1 MSKIIQNRAMIS
13 ALSAAI
19 ARQATPIFRNEGP
32 SEATLTALQTAIT
45 EIKNKLKS
53 VGELSLTDIKN
64 HQEISAENR
73 KRLDELLHAHNEL
86 KASFEATQQLIGEL
100 KNRGAEGAG
109 SVKFTTP
116 GNTVVNHEDFSSVR
130 SKGQQWKGSLSFSV
144 ENVVVSTITGGNLV
158 QPQRAPMVE
167 PMLQRL
173 TVRDLLSSGP
183 TQSNSIEYI
192 RETGFTNNADT
203 VSENPSTDK
212 PQSDLSF
219 SLESAKVATIAHYIP
234 ASKQVL
240 SDVGMMQSYIDGRL
254 RYGLALK
261 VEDQLLNGGGTGVD
275 INGLMNQASNFLN
288 PGVTVTN
295 ETRIDRLRIAMLQ
308 VALAEYTADAIVINP
323 IDWATIELTKDD
335 TNKYLFASPQGVTS
349 PGLWGLPVVAT
360 QSMDVDDYLVGAF
373 RMGAQ
378 VWDREQASVQI
389 STENKDNFV
398 RNMVT
403 ILAEERLALTVFRPE
418 AFVKGSFESL

>member
-1 MSKIIQNRAMIS
+1 MTKIIQNRAMIS

-19 ARQATPIFRNEGP
+19 ARNAAPIFRNEAPNEG
-32 SEATLTALQTAIT
+32 TLVALQTAIT

-73 KRLDELLHAHNEL
+73 KRLDELLYAHNEL
-86 KASFEATQQLIGEL
+86 KASFDATQQLIGEL

-109 SVKFTTP
+109 SAKLVTP
-116 GNTVVNHEDFSSVR
+116 GHAVVNHDDFSSIR

-144 ENVVVSTITGGNLV
+144 ENAVVSTITGGNLV

-173 TVRDLLSSGP
+173 TIRDLLSSGS
-183 TQSNSIEYI
+183 TQANSIEYV

-203 VSENPSTDK
+203 VSENPGTDK
-212 PQSDLSF
+212 PESSLAF
-219 SLESAKVATIAHYIP
+219 SLESAKVATIAHHIP

-240 SDVGMMQSYIDGRL
+240 SDAGMMQSYIDGRL

-275 INGLMNQASNFLN
+275 IKGLLNQASDFLN

-335 TNKYLFASPQGVTS
+335 NKYLFASPQGVTS

-360 QSMDVDDYLVGAF
+360 QSMDVDNYLVGAF

-378 VWDREQASVQI
+378 VWDREEASVQI